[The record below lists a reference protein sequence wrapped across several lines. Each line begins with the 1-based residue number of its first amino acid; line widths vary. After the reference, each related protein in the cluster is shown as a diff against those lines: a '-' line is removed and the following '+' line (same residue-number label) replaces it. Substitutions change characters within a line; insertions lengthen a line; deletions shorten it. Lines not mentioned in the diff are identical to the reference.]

1 MTHIASNILVSIL
14 ATALIMQHEISGWM
28 DGWVPHLF
36 PIETRQHLH
45 VHEDCRQSTVLQ
57 MILDCKWSPDHKWSP
72 LSIICCP
79 FWGSLIVVLCTNFP
93 RPATLVTQPC
103 EPKQTHPGTCHSVN
117 SGEKDG
123 IEVWYSL
130 FTDPLFSLQSSSS
143 TGDIFLSCAFASLA
157 DVFEKKEKKTKPL
170 FTS

>member
-57 MILDCKWSPDHKWSP
+57 MILDCK
-72 LSIICCP
+72 
-79 FWGSLIVVLCTNFP
+79 
-93 RPATLVTQPC
+93 
-103 EPKQTHPGTCHSVN
+103 
-117 SGEKDG
+117 
-123 IEVWYSL
+123 
-130 FTDPLFSLQSSSS
+130 
-143 TGDIFLSCAFASLA
+143 
-157 DVFEKKEKKTKPL
+157 
-170 FTS
+170 